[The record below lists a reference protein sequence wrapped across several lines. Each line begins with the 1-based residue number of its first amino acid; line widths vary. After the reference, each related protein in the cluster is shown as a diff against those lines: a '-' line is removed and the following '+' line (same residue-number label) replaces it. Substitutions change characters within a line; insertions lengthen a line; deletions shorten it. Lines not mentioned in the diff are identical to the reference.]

1 MTLALVEV
9 ARNIRSVMGNRFMNN
24 NINFLFEIGTMRNVP
39 RAWRQHLGLDC
50 ASVHEHSYRVIWLAL
65 MLARMEGGVDEN
77 KVMRMALIHDISEIR
92 TSDLGYIQKVYTKA
106 DDNQAAHDSLAQT
119 ILADFYTDTFKEYEE
134 RKSLEAKI
142 VKDADNLD
150 IDLELKELEE
160 RGSKLPAKFQ
170 EFRKLVRNEKLY
182 TQSAKKVWD
191 EIQATDVSDWH
202 LKANKWI
209 KMPETG
215 R

>member
-1 MTLALVEV
+1 
-9 ARNIRSVMGNRFMNN
+9 MNN
-24 NINFLFEIGTMRNVP
+24 DLNFLFELGTMRNVP
-39 RAWRQHLGLDC
+39 RAWRQHFGLDC
-50 ASVHEHSYRVIWLAL
+50 ASVHEHTYRVVWLAL
-65 MLARMEGGVDEN
+65 MLARMEKGVDEN
-77 KVMRMALIHDISEIR
+77 KIIRMALVHDISEIR

-106 DDNQAAHDSLAQT
+106 NDDRAAHDSLAET
-119 ILADFYTDTFKEYEE
+119 IFSDFYTDIFKEYEE
-134 RKSLEAKI
+134 RNSLEAKI

-160 RGSKLPAKFQ
+160 RGSLLPAKLQ
-170 EFRKLVRNEKLY
+170 DFRKLVRNEKLY
-182 TQSAKKVWD
+182 TESAKKIWD
-191 EIQATDVSDWH
+191 EIQTTDVSDWH

>member
-1 MTLALVEV
+1 
-9 ARNIRSVMGNRFMNN
+9 MNN
-24 NINFLFEIGTMRNVP
+24 DINFLFELGTMRNVP
-39 RAWRQHLGLDC
+39 RAWRQHFGLDC
-50 ASVHEHSYRVIWLAL
+50 ASVHEHTYRVVWLAL
-65 MLARMEGGVDEN
+65 MLARMEKNVDEN
-77 KVMRMALIHDISEIR
+77 KIIKMAMVHDISEIR

-106 DDNQAAHDSLAQT
+106 NDDQAAHDSLADT
-119 ILADFYTDTFKEYEE
+119 IFADFYTDIFQEYEKRE
-134 RKSLEAKI
+134 SLEAKI

-160 RGSKLPAKFQ
+160 RGSLLPAKLQ
-170 EFRKLVRNEKLY
+170 DFRKLVRNEKLY
-182 TQSAKKVWD
+182 TESAKKVWD
-191 EIQATDVSDWH
+191 EIQSTDVSDWH